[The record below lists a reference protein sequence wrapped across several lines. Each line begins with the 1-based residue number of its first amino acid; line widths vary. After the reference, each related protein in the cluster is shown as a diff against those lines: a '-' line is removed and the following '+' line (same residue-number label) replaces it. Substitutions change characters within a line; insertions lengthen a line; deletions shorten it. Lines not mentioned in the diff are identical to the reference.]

1 MDSHDI
7 ISGLLNEVFLCI
19 DERIASGEDYS
30 VLETAIKGNEEMMHS
45 SVIASLLDTRGSHGQ
60 KCRFLELFL
69 GCLPERFKS
78 FVASGARTACERNIG
93 QKTEDSGGR
102 VDICIEN
109 SRQMIVIENK
119 IFAGDQEHQILRYVE
134 FLRGMLRNRGGV
146 KFPVLYL
153 TPDGHSPSDDS
164 TQADGMQCRC
174 GEDYVCISYKDVI
187 VPWLDKCIN
196 EMQEKPHLKEHLTTY
211 RDIIKKKVLGMDRKK
226 DIINIIES
234 TEKNIKA
241 AREISGQLDE
251 IKIDAVT
258 TFWRAIK
265 ESIKKKLEKDGL
277 CPEYCHFDAN
287 MKLMTVRDIEVLVRK
302 YVYRPNEDNRYF
314 GISVKLHNDSHVCLL
329 VEENIYFAIAPKSVD
344 VSALTEDWNT
354 RSETEDWNTRS
365 KRFAAWKY
373 PYSGK
378 RAF

>member
-69 GCLPERFKS
+69 GCLPEQFKS
-78 FVASGARTACERNIG
+78 FVPSGARTACERCIG

-109 SRQMIVIENK
+109 SIGQMIVIENK

-134 FLRGMLRNRGGV
+134 FLRGRPRKRDGV

-211 RDIIKKKVLGMDRKK
+211 RDIIKKKVFGMDRKK
-226 DIINIIES
+226 DIIS
-234 TEKNIKA
+234 LKVLRRTSRRREKSPASLMK
-241 AREISGQLDE
+241 S
-251 IKIDAVT
+251 
-258 TFWRAIK
+258 
-265 ESIKKKLEKDGL
+265 KL
-277 CPEYCHFDAN
+277 
-287 MKLMTVRDIEVLVRK
+287 
-302 YVYRPNEDNRYF
+302 
-314 GISVKLHNDSHVCLL
+314 
-329 VEENIYFAIAPKSVD
+329 
-344 VSALTEDWNT
+344 T
-354 RSETEDWNTRS
+354 RSRLFGGQSRS
-365 KRFAAWKY
+365 QSRRILRKMACVRSIATLTQI
-373 PYSGK
+373 
-378 RAF
+378 RN